1 MVSVL
6 PQKSKSKSNSF
17 LDHVRTTQSFF
28 LSIGIHFGI
37 AALLI
42 GAMSIIH
49 KKVSMVPEKTK
60 LKILLNAPEPADVP
74 PVVHLAAPQQIQ
86 QPIQKSEPQPLPK
99 QPEVIPQIK
108 TPLPIQ
114 TKSVVP
120 AVQTVQAIIPPTP
133 KPVESVIVAAPKAP
147 PSPPKVEENYE
158 EENLGKIR
166 SILAE
171 RLKYPKNAQRL
182 KQQGECVVTFTLEP
196 SREVHQITVTQS
208 SGFELLDDAA
218 KELIENSSS
227 EFPKPKRSV
236 RISVPIS
243 YKLR

>member
-1 MVSVL
+1 M
-6 PQKSKSKSNSF
+6 
-17 LDHVRTTQSFF
+17 RTTQSFF

-42 GAMSIIH
+42 GAVSIVH
-49 KKVSMVPEKTK
+49 KKVLTVPEKTK
-60 LKILLNAPEPADVP
+60 LKILLNAPEPADVS

-86 QPIQKSEPQPLPK
+86 QPIQKSQPQPLPK
-99 QPEVIPQIK
+99 QPEVPQIK

-114 TKSVVP
+114 TKPVVP
-120 AVQTVQAIIPPTP
+120 AVQTTQAVILPTP
-133 KPVESVIVAAPKAP
+133 KSAESVIVAAPKAP

-182 KQQGECVVTFTLEP
+182 KQQGECIVTFTLEP
-196 SREVHQITVTQS
+196 SKEVHQITVTQS
-208 SGFELLDDAA
+208 SGFELLDNAA

-227 EFPKPKRSV
+227 EFPKPKKSV

>member
-1 MVSVL
+1 M
-6 PQKSKSKSNSF
+6 
-17 LDHVRTTQSFF
+17 RTTQSFF
-28 LSIGIHFGI
+28 LSVGIHFSL
-37 AALLI
+37 AALLL
-42 GAMSIIH
+42 GAVSIIH
-49 KKVSMVPEKTK
+49 QKVSMVPEKTK
-60 LKILLNAPEPADVP
+60 LKILLNAPEPADAP
-74 PVVHLAAPQQIQ
+74 PLAHLVEPKQTQ
-86 QPIQKSEPQPLPK
+86 QPIQKSQPQSLPK
-99 QPEVIPQIK
+99 QPETVPQIK

-114 TKSVVP
+114 TKPVVP
-120 AVQTVQAIIPPTP
+120 VAPTQAVIAPTP
-133 KPVESVIVAAPKAP
+133 KPAEPVIVAAPKSP

-182 KQQGECVVTFTLEP
+182 KQQGECIVAFTLEP

-227 EFPKPKRSV
+227 EFPKPKKSV

>member
-1 MVSVL
+1 M
-6 PQKSKSKSNSF
+6 
-17 LDHVRTTQSFF
+17 RTTQSFF
-28 LSIGIHFGI
+28 LSVGIHFSL
-37 AALLI
+37 AALLL
-42 GAMSIIH
+42 GAVSIIH
-49 KKVSMVPEKTK
+49 QKVSMVPEKTK
-60 LKILLNAPEPADVP
+60 LKILLNAPEPADAP
-74 PVVHLAAPQQIQ
+74 PLANLVEPKQTQ
-86 QPIQKSEPQPLPK
+86 QPIQKSQPQSLPK
-99 QPEVIPQIK
+99 QPETVPQIK

-114 TKSVVP
+114 TKPVVP
-120 AVQTVQAIIPPTP
+120 VAPTQAVIAPTP
-133 KPVESVIVAAPKAP
+133 KPAEPVIVAAPKSP

-182 KQQGECVVTFTLEP
+182 KQQGECIVAFTLEP

-227 EFPKPKRSV
+227 EFPKPKKSV

>member
-1 MVSVL
+1 M
-6 PQKSKSKSNSF
+6 
-17 LDHVRTTQSFF
+17 RTTQSFF

-42 GAMSIIH
+42 GAVSIVH
-49 KKVSMVPEKTK
+49 KKVLTVPEKIK
-60 LKILLNAPEPADVP
+60 LKILLNAPEPANAP
-74 PVVHLAAPQQIQ
+74 PVEHLATPQKIQ
-86 QPIQKSEPQPLPK
+86 QPIQKSQP

-114 TKSVVP
+114 NKTVVP
-120 AVQTVQAIIPPTP
+120 AVQTTQAVIPLTP
-133 KPVESVIVAAPKAP
+133 KPAESVIVAAPKAP

-196 SREVHQITVTQS
+196 SREVHQITLTQS

-236 RISVPIS
+236 RISLPIS